1 MGVLATLRANE
12 DRMRSGAVDAA
23 KVLAAQARKLQGTL
37 AYGAIKAR

>member
-23 KVLAAQARKLQGTL
+23 KVLAAKVRKLL
-37 AYGAIKAR
+37 AAPAHGAIKAR